1 MHRNVNQLAVAEL
14 GFVFMSSA
22 AESKHLPP
30 GLRMCISFS
39 CGSFYSPLHRP
50 QLASILG
57 PSQHKRH
64 FPGEA
69 FPEAVHIPQGCA
81 ALSPAMPPSRAAC
94 SQLQLCPYPHDD
106 VWCPSPALHW
116 GMTLLSLPQPCI
128 PSFKQSGTGWPLAFV
143 EWGQERIQ
151 SNFETQ
157 REFPSFLRA
166 LETLSSV
173 LC

>member
-1 MHRNVNQLAVAEL
+1 MRSPQRAKRFFSSLKRLGDVRTPCPLDTLGVICQRMLYAWNTSLFSRVHTVSSVGTCADQYKNWMHRNVNQLAVAEL

-106 VWCPSPALHW
+106 V
-116 GMTLLSLPQPCI
+116 
-128 PSFKQSGTGWPLAFV
+128 
-143 EWGQERIQ
+143 
-151 SNFETQ
+151 
-157 REFPSFLRA
+157 
-166 LETLSSV
+166 
-173 LC
+173 